1 MPGRVAGVTRWKT
14 IDILLKTFEKAIQS
28 IYDPHLPGGR
38 NIESGKKKI
47 GSPLSFQKRDQ
58 SRIRIL
64 SFMAKIKSS
73 SSIRKK
79 DSFKVFIP
87 VRLWILEWSLFW
99 KLTRF

>member
-14 IDILLKTFEKAIQS
+14 IDIVLKTFEKAIQS
-28 IYDPHLPGGR
+28 IYDPHLPGEEKKS
-38 NIESGKKKI
+38 ESGKKI
-47 GSPLSFQKRDQ
+47 GSPLSFQERDH

>member
-1 MPGRVAGVTRWKT
+1 M
-14 IDILLKTFEKAIQS
+14 LKTFEKAIQS
-28 IYDPHLPGGR
+28 IYDPHLPGGK
-38 NIESGKKKI
+38 NIESGKKI
-47 GSPLSFQKRDQ
+47 GSPLSFQKRDH

-87 VRLWILEWSLFW
+87 VRL
-99 KLTRF
+99 